1 MFLHLGADTV
11 IPLKN
16 VIAIFD
22 LKSDR
27 AANSNKKF
35 LQKKLDEK
43 KVIDVSEGNAKSCIL
58 ADKEIYLSGIS
69 SVTLKKRSEQLLEK
83 L

>member
-16 VIAIFD
+16 LIAIFD

-27 AANSNKKF
+27 
-35 LQKKLDEK
+35 
-43 KVIDVSEGNAKSCIL
+43 IDVSNRKFIEKKMAEKQLIDVSNGNAKSFIVTNQ
-58 ADKEIYLSGIS
+58 EIYLSGIS
-69 SVTLKKRSEQLLEK
+69 SLTLKKRSEQIEF
-83 L
+83 